1 MRGPDTPTT
10 QRSRGLRRSQTDAE
24 RHLWR
29 HLRNRGL
36 DGHKFRRQVAIGAY
50 FADFACLER
59 RLVVE
64 LDGGQHLEQAARD
77 ATRSEVL
84 RESGFTVLRFWN
96 DQVLTETSAVLEEIL
111 RYLELR

>member
-1 MRGPDTPTT
+1 MRGADAPTT
-10 QRSRGLRRSQTDAE
+10 KRSRSLRRTQTDTE

-36 DGHKFRRQVAIGAY
+36 AGHKFRRQVAIGPY

-59 RLVVE
+59 HLVVE
-64 LDGGQHLEQAARD
+64 LDGGQHLEQVARD

-84 RESGFTVLRFWN
+84 RQSGFTVLRFWN
-96 DQVLTETSAVLEEIL
+96 DQVLTETPAVLEAIL
-111 RYLELR
+111 RHLE